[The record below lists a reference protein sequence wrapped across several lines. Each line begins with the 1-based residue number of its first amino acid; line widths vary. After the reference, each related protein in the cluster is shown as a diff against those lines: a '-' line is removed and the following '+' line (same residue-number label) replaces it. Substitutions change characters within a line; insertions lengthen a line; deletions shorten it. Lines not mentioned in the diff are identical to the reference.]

1 MRFTRMTFALMI
13 LLGLSAAS
21 SAHAQP
27 AWRQV
32 YTDTRVRV
40 ALDTIRVSRDGA
52 GDYTMILRW
61 DYATPRL
68 LEDRRQYRR
77 MVQQVRVRCTPAPIR
92 VERFGAAVYS
102 ASGVLI
108 QEARPLTASELRY
121 MDWDRLRPGT
131 EGARVFPAVCR
142 TVTTRPRRPS
152 A

>member
-1 MRFTRMTFALMI
+1 MRSARSFTLI
-13 LLGLSAAS
+13 SLLSLAS
-21 SAHAQP
+21 VSTAHAQP

-32 YTDTRVRV
+32 YSDAQVKV
-40 ALDTIRVSRDGA
+40 ALDTIRVARAGA

-77 MVQQVRVRCTPAPIR
+77 MVQQVRVRCTPTPIR
-92 VERFGAAVYS
+92 VKRFAAAVYTS
-102 ASGVLI
+102 TGVLI
-108 QEARPLTASELRY
+108 QEARPLSPSELRY
-121 MDWDRLRPGT
+121 MDWDRLRPRT

-142 TVTTRPRRPS
+142 TVASRTIRRS